1 MEALSLELI
10 ITFSIYS
17 FLCFYQQKWVH
28 DYESS
33 SYVLRILTFLDIR
46 SYKNELRF
54 QTFLTQFMGI
64 ATIYGIGFLIYFG
77 YKIEWV
83 SALILF
89 AISLVI
95 KGIFILVEAQLT
107 IRLEYAVEYIA
118 SAAFILIPI
127 LGYRLLVVSGFI

>member
-33 SYVLRILTFLDIR
+33 SFLDVL
-46 SYKNELRF
+46 SFKNRFFF

>member
-33 SYVLRILTFLDIR
+33 SFLDVL
-46 SYKNELRF
+46 SFKNRF
-54 QTFLTQFMGI
+54 FFKTFLTQFMGI

>member
-33 SYVLRILTFLDIR
+33 SFLDIL
-46 SYKNELRF
+46 SFKNRFFF